1 MWPNGDFR
9 SLVAAIGVSYRD
21 ASGTNT
27 MTESAAID
35 RPPKAGVSRPRSA
48 KPRPSALAAHL
59 DCSRTYI
66 GKLGKVT
73 ALVITEP
80 NNFVAEVHDRM
91 PVILEK
97 KDFEQWE
104 RGSAGGCGGADEA
117 CRRGRVAEMGGI
129 KAGQQLADGRR

>member
-1 MWPNGDFR
+1 
-9 SLVAAIGVSYRD
+9 
-21 ASGTNT
+21 

-73 ALVITEP
+73 ASRSIRAALPT
-80 NNFVAEVHDRM
+80 
-91 PVILEK
+91 
-97 KDFEQWE
+97 
-104 RGSAGGCGGADEA
+104 
-117 CRRGRVAEMGGI
+117 
-129 KAGQQLADGRR
+129 